1 MASSK
6 KFFTDDMTAEEIIN
20 LGDDILSKLD
30 KRDLQR
36 AVRTTA
42 LVANKRLKRL
52 KAQAK
57 HEGGFKDS
65 KYVEK
70 VSAKHKIA
78 LDALNAITEQGKTSA
93 TFGVGKNKSRNELYA
108 ELARI
113 RRFLNMKT
121 STLKGAKAVRQQRE
135 KRLFK
140 ETREE
145 ALKKARKEYTK
156 GYKKATGKKPPKK
169 NIKKI
174 EKAIEKKFAEKP
186 KEVWEVYNK
195 HQELQHLQDKSSSA
209 HFKGYKY
216 EQLIEEAGEMIME
229 GEPEDRIL
237 EALQEK
243 EEELYIEQQ
252 NELMEEL
259 NRGMGFEIGYESSDD
274 PFEF

>member
-57 HEGGFKDS
+57 HEGKKDS
-65 KYVEK
+65 KYIEK
-70 VSAKHKIA
+70 VSGKHKIA
-78 LDALNAITEQGKTSA
+78 LDALNAITEQGKVSG
-93 TFGVGKNKSRNELYA
+93 TFGVGKNKTRNELYA

-121 STLKGAKAVRQQRE
+121 STLKGAKQVRQARE

-145 ALKKARKEYTK
+145 AKKRARKEYTK
-156 GYKKATGKKPPKK
+156 GYKKAAGKKPPKK

-174 EKAIEKKFAEKP
+174 EKAVEKKFTEKP

-195 HQELQHLQDKSSSA
+195 HLEMEHLQDKSSSA
-209 HFKGYKY
+209 YFKGYKY
-216 EQLIEEAGEMIME
+216 EQIIEEAGQMIMQ
-229 GEPEDRIL
+229 GEPEDKIL
-237 EALQEK
+237 EKLQEK

-259 NRGMGFEIGYESSDD
+259 NRGMSFEIGYESSDD